1 MRHRSKS
8 LLLAFLLVSLTA
20 TAGAAPFAY
29 ITNSFDNS
37 LSIIDTANNT
47 VAATILS
54 VGLGP
59 HGVAVSADGK
69 RVYVANLDEQSVS
82 VIDTTTATV
91 ATKIPVGLMPYGV
104 AIDPTGARV
113 YVTNSGADTVS
124 VINTATNAVSA
135 TINLGSVGSVPR
147 GVEVSPD
154 GARVYVAHR
163 FGPPSVSVI
172 DAATNAVVAT
182 LDEGWGAT
190 GLAIHPSG
198 TRLFVTE
205 EFSNLLKVIDTATL
219 GTPTPQFVNVPLQGM
234 FEPQGV
240 AVNPAGTRVYV
251 AITGSDT
258 VSVID
263 PSLIGSPTDPV
274 IKNISV
280 TGLPF
285 GLAVSSDGKQIFV
298 SRWADHKVSV
308 INGETNELV
317 VLPDGG
323 IAVGLNP
330 VAFGRFV
337 QAIISEPAR
346 PDYRFVAW
354 LRPIHNPGLN
364 IRNAGARV
372 VVRWQ
377 LEDRATKKPVS
388 DLGAIKSVQY
398 VRIDCRSGRVS
409 PNAAPTNA
417 KGKLR
422 FVAREYRYRNHDDD
436 DDDDDDDKNEHKLG
450 RDRGRGP
457 AGRGYYRFAWQ
468 TDRKW
473 DKPSQCMRFIVT
485 LGDGDVQTVDFRF
498 R

>member
-47 VAATILS
+47 VAATIAS

-82 VIDTTTATV
+82 VFDTTTATV

-104 AIDPTGARV
+104 AIDPTGSRV

-219 GTPTPQFVNVPLQGM
+219 GTPTPQFINVPLG

-263 PSLIGSPTDPV
+263 PSLIGTPTDPV
-274 IKNISV
+274 IKNINV

-285 GLAVSSDGKQIFV
+285 GLAVSSDGKQIYV

-308 INGETNELV
+308 INGDTNELV

-323 IAVGLNP
+323 ISVGLNP

-346 PDYRFVAW
+346 PDYRFVGW

-364 IRNAGARV
+364 IRHDGARV

-377 LEDRATKKPVS
+377 LEDLATKKPVS

-398 VRIDCRSGRVS
+398 VRIDCRSGQVYR
-409 PNAAPTNA
+409 NAAPTNA

-422 FVAREYRYRNHDDD
+422 FIAREYRYRNHDNDD
-436 DDDDDDDKNEHKLG
+436 DDDEDDKSARNQG
-450 RDRGRGP
+450 RDPDKRL

-468 TDRKW
+468 TGNRW
-473 DKPSQCMRFIVT
+473 DKQCMRFIVT
-485 LGDGDVQTVDFRF
+485 LADGDVHTVDFRF